1 MTNLFSAEDAK
12 QLSKSNDSDEL
23 LKTILE
29 AIKEQATLGKWDYIT
44 RNYGFG
50 DGVLYDL
57 ECNYPLKVRHVLEGL
72 RGLGFDAK
80 IVTKEYQFVDI
91 YLQVTWS

>member
-1 MTNLFSAEDAK
+1 VTNLFSAEDAK
-12 QLSKSNDSDEL
+12 QLSKSNDPDEM

-29 AIKEQATLGKWDYIT
+29 AIKEQATLGKWQYIT

-50 DGVLYDL
+50 ESVLYDS
-57 ECNYPLKVRHVLEGL
+57 ESNYPLKIKHVLEGL

-80 IVTKEYQFVDI
+80 IVTKESQFVDI

>member
-12 QLSKSNDSDEL
+12 QLSKSNDPDEM

-29 AIKEQATLGKWDYIT
+29 AIKEQATLGKWQYIT

-50 DGVLYDL
+50 ESVLYDS
-57 ECNYPLKVRHVLEGL
+57 ESNYPLKIKHVLEGL

-80 IVTKEYQFVDI
+80 IVTKESQFVDI